1 MIISQDIISYKNISC
16 PSELLK
22 QIEIIATHTKNTWQS
37 NRSLDDIIKDTTIGK
52 IAEYT
57 LKEHIVKH
65 SDYAI
70 LDYDDFRVDNY
81 EKHAPLDCIIFEKQ
95 NSNLQLAINAINVD
109 ATNNS
114 NGAISNNTKEFLKN
128 LKIYTMEIKSTRITN
143 RHKEK
148 DTINYQAILND
159 DFLAYPKFY
168 RKVPSGIE
176 INNWHKYLDYC
187 ISNSR
192 VQPDIDLTIL
202 QEIELNN
209 MYDFYARVYVEQI
222 NDNLFDIHIMGYITK
237 QDFIKNSVIKRMPQY
252 GKSEQALYIATQIR
266 NGTKFN

>member
-1 MIISQDIISYKNISC
+1 MVTSQDIILYKNISC

-37 NRSLDDIIKDTTIGK
+37 NRSLDDIIRDTTIGK

-57 LKEHIVKH
+57 LKEHIAKH

-81 EKHAPLDCIIFEKQ
+81 KKHAPLDCIIFKKE
-95 NSNLQLAINAINVD
+95 NPDLQLAINTINLD

-114 NGAISNNTKEFLKN
+114 NGAMSDKTKNLLKN
-128 LKIYTMEIKSTRITN
+128 LKISTMEIKSTRITN
-143 RHKEK
+143 RHKA
-148 DTINYQAILND
+148 N
-159 DFLAYPKFY
+159 
-168 RKVPSGIE
+168 G
-176 INNWHKYLDYC
+176 
-187 ISNSR
+187 
-192 VQPDIDLTIL
+192 
-202 QEIELNN
+202 
-209 MYDFYARVYVEQI
+209 
-222 NDNLFDIHIMGYITK
+222 
-237 QDFIKNSVIKRMPQY
+237 VIKRMPQY